1 MGEAR
6 LSKSLIQFSIDGQS
20 SFDLGTN
27 YGGANEDN
35 LPSKD
40 PMQALLHSVPPT
52 LQQATA
58 DPGLHQRLLDAQ
70 GHVWVDLLWGH
81 CSFLLGL
88 VVHKVLFVPSKSLF
102 PQSCV
107 SSGGCMVEFNGN
119 SLLPPRGLMPY
130 PGLLHPE
137 PCPCSS

>member
-1 MGEAR
+1 MGEAT

-58 DPGLHQRLLDAQ
+58 NPGLHQRLLDNHGQ
-70 GHVWVDLLWGH
+70 V
-81 CSFLLGL
+81 
-88 VVHKVLFVPSKSLF
+88 
-102 PQSCV
+102 
-107 SSGGCMVEFNGN
+107 
-119 SLLPPRGLMPY
+119 
-130 PGLLHPE
+130 
-137 PCPCSS
+137 

>member
-40 PMQALLHSVPPT
+40 PMQALLHSVPQT

-58 DPGLHQRLLDAQ
+58 DPCLRWRLLDTHGQ
-70 GHVWVDLLWGH
+70 VWVRLL
-81 CSFLLGL
+81 
-88 VVHKVLFVPSKSLF
+88 
-102 PQSCV
+102 
-107 SSGGCMVEFNGN
+107 
-119 SLLPPRGLMPY
+119 
-130 PGLLHPE
+130 
-137 PCPCSS
+137 